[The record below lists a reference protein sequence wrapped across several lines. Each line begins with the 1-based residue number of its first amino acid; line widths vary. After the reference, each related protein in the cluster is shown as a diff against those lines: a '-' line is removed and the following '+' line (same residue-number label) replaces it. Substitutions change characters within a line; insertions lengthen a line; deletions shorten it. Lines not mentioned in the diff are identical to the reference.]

1 MKNIK
6 NFNTFSINEELTI
19 KLIEELDNYLI
30 EDINEGIKDWFNKI
44 TQFFDKVNDSVRN
57 LMLTIL
63 EKGYKSFDLL
73 KNYLGT
79 ILKKIKSIK
88 DKYPVLYRTTIT
100 TLILLIILFVLCSAA
115 ASSDKHPSEKV
126 INGAIGMLQ
135 SIQEIGSDSYDDSTL
150 SKAQAYLFEL
160 KKNGK
165 VTDPIFSENVK
176 ELAKTAIDAI
186 ESNIEEARKSSNFED
201 GGVQFK
207 KLLKDFFERGAKM
220 IGYEII
226 KYQDEL
232 TGETAEKVIINTK
245 K

>member
-1 MKNIK
+1 MKKIK
-6 NFNTFSINEELTI
+6 NFKDYSVNEQLTI

-30 EDINEGIKDWFNKI
+30 EDINESIKDWFNKI
-44 TQFFDKVNDSVRN
+44 TQFFNKVNDSVRN

-73 KNYLGT
+73 KNFFGT
-79 ILKKIKSIK
+79 IMKKIKSIK
-88 DKYPVLYRTTIT
+88 DKHPVLYRTVIT
-100 TLILLIILFVLCSAA
+100 TLVLLIILFVLCSAA

-135 SIQEIGSDSYDDSTL
+135 SIQEVGSDSYDDATL
-150 SKAQAYLFEL
+150 TKAQAYLFEL

-165 VTDPIFSENVK
+165 VTDPLFSESVK

-186 ESNIEEARKSSNFED
+186 ESNIEDAKKGSNFED
-201 GGVQFK
+201 GGDQFN
-207 KLLKDFFERGAKM
+207 KLLKDFFEKGAKM
-220 IGYEII
+220 VGYEIV

-232 TGETAEKVIINTK
+232 TGENAEKIIINK
-245 K
+245 NN